1 MHGQTSLKFLTTL
14 PALLIVLLA
23 AALLTGCAGRAPS
36 LGKNPGADA
45 GAFYA
50 QGQDAQEN
58 GDYQAAEA
66 AYRKAVRAGSPEAS
80 MALVAL
86 YDEKF
91 IKLDEKEQARTV
103 VKLARDSGEA
113 GYVPAMVY
121 LAELYKDGLYV
132 EKDAAEATQW
142 LTRAAE
148 NGDVPSMTTLAAG
161 YRKLCACGLNC
172 PCGDECPAKAKLW
185 PVEKD
190 MDKAIHWLKR
200 AAEKGDARAVYT
212 LGDMY
217 SEGIE
222 VKLDYTEAA
231 KWYTLGVEKGDA
243 SAENNL
249 ANLYMTGQGVPQ
261 DYAKATELYT
271 RAINENQADMS
282 RYNLAELKLYA
293 PPPFGNQKEAVPII
307 LEAAKSGN
315 TYAHITLGEMY
326 ETGRGVKRNYQEAA
340 KWYKSAIDADWAEAM
355 VALGEMYRT
364 GRGVPVDY
372 ELARYYFDTAVK
384 HFNYWGYRG
393 LGKLHAAGQGVP
405 RNEETAR
412 SYYLKGA
419 ESGDQE
425 AMFLLAEAL
434 EHNGNVA
441 EARRWYQAAAGYT
454 VNQLPRGSYTRIFDT
469 EPIAAKAR
477 TALQRLGGN

>member
-1 MHGQTSLKFLTTL
+1 MRGRIILKGLTAL
-14 PALLIVLLA
+14 PALLTMLLA
-23 AALLTGCAGRAPS
+23 AALLAGCAGRAPS
-36 LGKNPGADA
+36 LGKNPGVDA

-50 QGQDAQEN
+50 QGQDAQEEGN
-58 GDYQAAEA
+58 YQAAEA
-66 AYRKAVRAGSPEAS
+66 AYSKAVRAGSPEAS

-86 YDEKF
+86 YDEGC
-91 IKLDEKEQARTV
+91 IQLNEKDHARTV

-121 LAELYKDGLYV
+121 LAELYKDGRYV
-132 EKDAAEATQW
+132 EKDATEATQW

-148 NGDVPSMTTLAAG
+148 NGDTKAMTTLAEG
-161 YRKLCACGLNC
+161 YRQVCACGLNC
-172 PCGDECPAKAKLW
+172 PCGDECSAKAALW

-190 MDKAIHWLKR
+190 LDKALYWFKR
-200 AAEKGDARAVYT
+200 AAEKGDIQAACL
-212 LGDMY
+212 LGGLY

-222 VKLDYTEAA
+222 VKLDYAEAV
-231 KWYTLGVEKGDA
+231 KWYTLGVENGGSA
-243 SAENNL
+243 SQNNL

-271 RAINENQADMS
+271 RAMDENPADMS

-293 PPPFGNQKEAVPII
+293 PPPFGNQKEAVPVI
-307 LEAAKSGN
+307 LEAAKNGN
-315 TYAHITLGEMY
+315 TYSHITLGEMY
-326 ETGRGVKRNYQEAA
+326 ETGRGVKLNYKEAV

-393 LGKLHAAGQGVP
+393 LGKLYANGQGVP

-425 AMFLLAEAL
+425 AAFLLAESL
-434 EHNGNVA
+434 EHSGNIA
-441 EARRWYQAAAGYT
+441 EARRWYQAAADFNI
-454 VNQLPRGSYTRIFDT
+454 NQLPRGNYTRIFDT
-469 EPIAAKAR
+469 EPFAAKAR
-477 TALQRLGGN
+477 AALQRLGGN